1 MSRFTI
7 TLVHGSSEDTEAV
20 IGFDP
25 PLQTYFLQGFPFE
38 MNDGSYFKIWLGT
51 EPREY
56 PAIEGLV
63 KALRAKGYDFHGLS
77 EAQMEQMLE
86 EVQRPVVPRPGM
98 RFLMRGRSDEVR

>member
-7 TLVHGSSEDTEAV
+7 TLVHGSTADTEAV

-38 MNDGSYFKIWLGT
+38 MNDCTYFKIWLGT
-51 EPREY
+51 EPRQY

-77 EAQMEQMLE
+77 EPQMEQMLE
-86 EVQRPVVPRPGM
+86 EAQRPVVPRPGM
-98 RFLMRGRSDEVR
+98 CFVMRERSDEVC

>member
-7 TLVHGSSEDTEAV
+7 TLVHGSSEDPEAV

-38 MNDGSYFKIWLGT
+38 MNDCTYFKIWLGT

-63 KALRAKGYDFHGLS
+63 RALRAKGYEFHGLS

-86 EVQRPVVPRPGM
+86 EAQRPLESRPGM
-98 RFLMRGRSDEVR
+98 RFLMRESSDEVY

>member
-25 PLQTYFLQGFPFE
+25 PLQTYFLQGFPFV
-38 MNDGSYFKIWLGT
+38 MNDCGYFKIWLGT
-51 EPREY
+51 EPRQY

-86 EVQRPVVPRPGM
+86 EAQRPPISRPGM
-98 RFLMRGRSDEVR
+98 GFIMREPSDEVC